1 MIKRGYG
8 AASRGLWRRLSLVLR
23 SCRPLESSN
32 GWHNKCSHAPKHIWA
47 QFKGNIRDTGCNIMI
62 KRVFTIFILTLLL
75 LFSSPVYSLD
85 TSSKTLEKYT
95 KKISNKFTRTYCN
108 TTKFGISYDG
118 ALAFAIGETNKEFKN
133 NKLNKL
139 IDYSLLKNSIV
150 NDLENNCQVYDFAI
164 TSLENLKFN

>member
-1 MIKRGYG
+1 MI
-8 AASRGLWRRLSLVLR
+8 
-23 SCRPLESSN
+23 N
-32 GWHNKCSHAPKHIWA
+32 
-47 QFKGNIRDTGCNIMI
+47 
-62 KRVFTIFILTLLL
+62 RVFTIFILTLLF

-95 KKISNKFTRTYCN
+95 KKISSKFTRTYCN
-108 TTKFGISYDG
+108 TTKFGISYEG

-150 NDLENNCQVYDFAI
+150 NDLENNCRVYDFNI
-164 TSLENLKFN
+164 SNLENLKFN

>member
-1 MIKRGYG
+1 MIK
-8 AASRGLWRRLSLVLR
+8 S
-23 SCRPLESSN
+23 
-32 GWHNKCSHAPKHIWA
+32 
-47 QFKGNIRDTGCNIMI
+47 
-62 KRVFTIFILTLLL
+62 VFTIFFLTLLL

-95 KKISNKFTRTYCN
+95 EKISNKFTRTYCN

-139 IDYSLLKNSIV
+139 IDYAVLKNSIIY
-150 NDLENNCQVYDFAI
+150 DLENNCQIYNFAI
-164 TSLENLKFN
+164 SSLENLKLN

>member
-1 MIKRGYG
+1 
-8 AASRGLWRRLSLVLR
+8 
-23 SCRPLESSN
+23 
-32 GWHNKCSHAPKHIWA
+32 
-47 QFKGNIRDTGCNIMI
+47 MI
-62 KRVFTIFILTLLL
+62 KRVFTLFILTLLI
-75 LFSSPVYSLD
+75 LFSNPVYSLD

-133 NKLNKL
+133 NKLNGL

-150 NDLENNCQVYDFAI
+150 NDLENNCHVYDFAI
-164 TSLENLKFN
+164 SSLENLEFN

>member
-1 MIKRGYG
+1 
-8 AASRGLWRRLSLVLR
+8 
-23 SCRPLESSN
+23 
-32 GWHNKCSHAPKHIWA
+32 
-47 QFKGNIRDTGCNIMI
+47 MI

-75 LFSSPVYSLD
+75 LFNSPAYPLD

-108 TTKFGISYDG
+108 TSKFGISYEG

-133 NKLNKL
+133 NKLNKF

-164 TSLENLKFN
+164 SNLENLKFN

>member
-1 MIKRGYG
+1 MIK
-8 AASRGLWRRLSLVLR
+8 
-23 SCRPLESSN
+23 
-32 GWHNKCSHAPKHIWA
+32 K
-47 QFKGNIRDTGCNIMI
+47 
-62 KRVFTIFILTLLL
+62 VFAIFTLTLLF

-108 TTKFGISYDG
+108 TTKFGISYEG

-150 NDLENNCQVYDFAI
+150 NDLENNCQVYDFEI
-164 TSLENLKFN
+164 SNLEKLKIN

>member
-1 MIKRGYG
+1 
-8 AASRGLWRRLSLVLR
+8 
-23 SCRPLESSN
+23 
-32 GWHNKCSHAPKHIWA
+32 
-47 QFKGNIRDTGCNIMI
+47 MI
-62 KRVFTIFILTLLL
+62 KRVFTIFILTLILV
-75 LFSSPVYSLD
+75 FNSPVYALD

-133 NKLNKL
+133 NKLNKF

-150 NDLENNCQVYDFAI
+150 NDLENNCQVYDFA
-164 TSLENLKFN
+164 TSILETLKFN

>member
-1 MIKRGYG
+1 
-8 AASRGLWRRLSLVLR
+8 
-23 SCRPLESSN
+23 
-32 GWHNKCSHAPKHIWA
+32 
-47 QFKGNIRDTGCNIMI
+47 MI
-62 KRVFTIFILTLLL
+62 KRVFMIFIVTLLI

-108 TTKFGISYDG
+108 TSKFGISYEG

-139 IDYSLLKNSIV
+139 IDYSLLKNSII
-150 NDLENNCQVYDFAI
+150 NDLENNCQVYDFGI
-164 TSLENLKFN
+164 SNLENLKFN

>member
-1 MIKRGYG
+1 MR
-8 AASRGLWRRLSLVLR
+8 
-23 SCRPLESSN
+23 
-32 GWHNKCSHAPKHIWA
+32 
-47 QFKGNIRDTGCNIMI
+47 
-62 KRVFTIFILTLLL
+62 RVFAIFFLTLLL

-95 KKISNKFTRTYCN
+95 KKISNKFARTYCN
-108 TTKFGISYDG
+108 TTKFGISYEG

-150 NDLENNCQVYDFAI
+150 NDLENNCQIYDFAI
-164 TSLENLKFN
+164 NGLENLKLN

>member
-1 MIKRGYG
+1 MIKRFF
-8 AASRGLWRRLSLVLR
+8 A
-23 SCRPLESSN
+23 
-32 GWHNKCSHAPKHIWA
+32 I
-47 QFKGNIRDTGCNIMI
+47 
-62 KRVFTIFILTLLL
+62 FTLTLLF
-75 LFSSPVYSLD
+75 LFSSPVYSLE

-108 TTKFGISYDG
+108 TTKFGISYEG

-150 NDLENNCQVYDFAI
+150 NDLENNCQVYDFSI
-164 TSLENLKFN
+164 NNLENLKFN

>member
-1 MIKRGYG
+1 M
-8 AASRGLWRRLSLVLR
+8 
-23 SCRPLESSN
+23 
-32 GWHNKCSHAPKHIWA
+32 
-47 QFKGNIRDTGCNIMI
+47 F
-62 KRVFTIFILTLLL
+62 KRVFTIFILTLLF

-108 TTKFGISYDG
+108 TTKFGISYEG

-150 NDLENNCQVYDFAI
+150 NDLENNCQVYDFEI
-164 TSLENLKFN
+164 NNLENLIFN

>member
-1 MIKRGYG
+1 MIRK
-8 AASRGLWRRLSLVLR
+8 
-23 SCRPLESSN
+23 
-32 GWHNKCSHAPKHIWA
+32 
-47 QFKGNIRDTGCNIMI
+47 
-62 KRVFTIFILTLLL
+62 VFTAFILTLLL

-85 TSSKTLEKYT
+85 TSSKNLEKYT

-108 TTKFGISYDG
+108 TSKFGISYEG
-118 ALAFAIGETNKEFKN
+118 ALAFAVGETNKEFKK

-164 TSLENLKFN
+164 SKLENLKFS